1 MRMLEHWSEF
11 YLLIGG
17 ASGAFIALLF
27 VAASIGAESKTQNPA
42 AARIYMSPVIV
53 HFTAVLYASAVSL
66 VPSNTRL
73 SFALLIG
80 GGACCTIVYA
90 AWVATRV
97 FRDKAVVTTDR
108 LCYGLTPVIGYAGVL
123 LAAVQ
128 VFRGAAWGAEILA
141 GALTLLLIINIR
153 NAWDLT
159 LYVARKRAGGVS
171 ERAGE

>member
-1 MRMLEHWSEF
+1 MLEHWSEF

-27 VAASIGAESKTQNPA
+27 VAASIGAESKTQNSA
-42 AARIYMSPVIV
+42 TTRIYMSPVIV

-80 GGACCTIVYA
+80 GGACGAIVYA
-90 AWVATRV
+90 VWLASRV
-97 FRDKAVVTTDR
+97 LRDNNVETTDR
-108 LCYGLTPVIGYAGVL
+108 LSYGVTPVIGYVGAL
-123 LAAVQ
+123 LAAIQ
-128 VFRGAAWGAEILA
+128 IYRGATGGPEILA

-159 LYVARKRAGGVS
+159 LFVSRRRA
-171 ERAGE
+171 ETK

>member
-1 MRMLEHWSEF
+1 MLEHWSEF

-27 VAASIGAESKTQNPA
+27 VAASIGAESKIQNPA
-42 AARIYMSPVIV
+42 GTSLYMSPVIV
-53 HFTAVLYASAVSL
+53 HFTAILYASASCL

-80 GGACCTIVYA
+80 GGACGAIVYA
-90 AWVATRV
+90 VWLANRV
-97 FRDKAVVTTDR
+97 LRDNRVDTTDR
-108 LCYGLTPVIGYAGVL
+108 ISYGITPIVGYAGAL
-123 LAAVQ
+123 MAAVQ
-128 VFRGAAWGAEILA
+128 VFRGAAGGPEILA

-159 LYVARKRAGGVS
+159 LFVSRKRA
-171 ERAGE
+171 EAE